1 MDINGLNPKL
11 IDNINGYDIYFSL
24 HERKHGLK
32 SGIDNGI
39 FFVKKG
45 DDIVFVADSSLCQ
58 LKMKRQCEEY
68 IENELKEKKQCGV

>member
-1 MDINGLNPKL
+1 METNTSNFKIL
-11 IDNINGYDIYFSL
+11 DNINGYNICFSL

-32 SGIDNGI
+32 AGIDNGI

-45 DDIVFVADSSLCQ
+45 NNIVFVADSNLCQ

-68 IENELKEKKQCGV
+68 IENELKEKK